1 MLLKKVTCQ
10 GMGRSVDNFLEETIP
25 KCSLEGK
32 ERVQQEEEGWVGLS
46 TEKEGRE
53 LGEVMF
59 Q

>member
-1 MLLKKVTCQ
+1 
-10 GMGRSVDNFLEETIP
+10 MGRSVDNFLEETIP